1 MQDAHKKYDVT
12 DFHGALLDI
21 MSVMNQPKR
30 DETLLAAADVKLDQ
44 ALFPLL
50 VAIGRYGPVGVVE
63 LADSLG
69 RDYTTVSRQVKKLQE
84 QGLAQ
89 KQPAERDKRISEVTL
104 SEQGNAL
111 TAAIDGARQ
120 KLMNAIF
127 ADWQEQDVKALFRLV
142 RQYAESVK
150 RKVPSD
156 R

>member
-21 MSVMNQPKR
+21 LNVMNQPKR
-30 DETLLAAADVKLDQ
+30 DEILLEAASVQLDQ

-89 KQPAERDKRISEVTL
+89 KQSAERDKRISEVRLT
-104 SEQGNAL
+104 EQGLSL
-111 TAAIDGARQ
+111 TTSIDGARQ
-120 KLMNAIF
+120 RLMNQIF
-127 ADWQEQDVKALFRLV
+127 ADWQEEDVKQLFRLV

-150 RKVPSD
+150 GKTPSD

>member
-1 MQDAHKKYDVT
+1 MQYAHKKYDVT

-21 MSVMNQPKR
+21 ISVMNQPKR

-84 QGLAQ
+84 QGLAL

-104 SEQGNAL
+104 AEQGKAL
-111 TAAIDGARQ
+111 TTAIDGARQ
-120 KLMNAIF
+120 QLMNAIF
-127 ADWQEQDVKALFRLV
+127 ADWAEEDVKALFRLV

-150 RKVPSD
+150 EKTPSD